1 MIRKI
6 LIKNYR
12 SIKKIEISNISNK
25 LGLIGE
31 NSSGKSSILFAILT
45 FLGEYNIKEADFRF
59 DKNGKREDEITIGIG
74 IDFDDFSIKRILA
87 NSDLNNNKPI
97 WYSNALEKSEGR
109 RRRKMESKSYL

>member
-31 NSSGKSSILFAILT
+31 NNSGKSSILFAILT

-59 DKNGKREDEITIGIG
+59 DKDGKREGKITIGIE
-74 IDFDDFSIKRILA
+74 FDDFSIKRILA

-97 WYSNALEKSEGR
+97 WYLNALRKSE
-109 RRRKMESKSYL
+109 